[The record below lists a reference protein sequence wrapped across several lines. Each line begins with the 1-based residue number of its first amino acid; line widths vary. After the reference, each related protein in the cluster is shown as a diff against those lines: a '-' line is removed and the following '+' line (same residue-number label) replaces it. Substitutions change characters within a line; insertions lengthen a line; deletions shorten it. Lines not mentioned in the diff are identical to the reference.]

1 MSDRLEPPAS
11 PFDALM
17 IKHASITGRHIAWSL
32 CGLISVSLI
41 WSAFAQ
47 LDEVAVADGE
57 VIPQG
62 QVKVIQHLEGG
73 IVQELMVKPG
83 SVVKIGDPLVQLD
96 LASTAIN
103 RDELKVRIDGQ
114 RLSLAR
120 LTAEAE
126 NKPLVFPDDLEKRYP
141 DLARAERDTHR
152 ARLAELQSSLSVL
165 EQQHRQKTE
174 EVQELEAKERSLK
187 TSLRL
192 AQEKFAMSKSLLSE
206 GLTPKMEHLQLE
218 SEVES
223 LRGQMSILSHT
234 LPRSRAALQESAN
247 RAEEARLSFRRE
259 ASEMLG
265 TARMNLA
272 RNAEFMNK
280 ADDQQ
285 IRTEIRSPI
294 DGIVKNMR
302 YVTIGGVIQ
311 AGAPIMEIVPTD
323 NKLQIDVRLK
333 PKDRGYV
340 RVGQKAL
347 VKISTYDYSRY
358 GGLDGVVTD
367 VAPDANTDNK
377 TGQAYFQVIVETK
390 QTWMGEN
397 PGEFPISPGMQAT
410 ADIHT
415 GTRSV
420 LDYLIR
426 PVLKLKHEAFRER

>member
-1 MSDRLEPPAS
+1 MPETAL
-11 PFDALM
+11 DALLAR
-17 IKHASITGRHIAWSL
+17 HAALPGRRLAWVVS
-32 CGLISVSLI
+32 GLVALFLF
-41 WSAFAQ
+41 WAAFAP
-47 LDEVAVADGE
+47 LDEVAVAEGE

-62 QVKVIQHLEGG
+62 QVKVVQHLEGG
-73 IVQELMVKPG
+73 IVIALMVKPG
-83 SVVKIGDPLVQLD
+83 SVVKAGDPLLQLD

-103 RDELKVRIDGQ
+103 RDELMVRIDSQ
-114 RLSLAR
+114 RLAIAR
-120 LTAEAE
+120 LAAEAE
-126 NKPLVFPDDLEKRYP
+126 GKPLVFPPELEKRYP

-152 ARLAELQSSLSVL
+152 ARLAELQSTLSVL
-165 EQQHRQKTE
+165 QQQHQQKTE
-174 EVQELEAKERSLK
+174 EVRELEAKEHSVQ
-187 TSLRL
+187 TGLRL
-192 AQEKFAMSKSLLSE
+192 AQEKLAMSKSLLSE
-206 GLTPKMEHLQLE
+206 GLTSKMDHLQLQ

-223 LRGQMSILSHT
+223 LRGQMSVLSHT
-234 LPRSRAALQESAN
+234 LPRAKAALQESAN

-259 ASEMLG
+259 ASETLG

-272 RNAEFMNK
+272 RNAEYMNK

-285 IRTEIRSPI
+285 VRTEIRSPI
-294 DGIVKNMR
+294 AGIVKNMR
-302 YVTIGGVIQ
+302 YVTIGGVVQ

-323 NKLQIDVRLK
+323 EKLQIDVRLM

-358 GGLDGVVTD
+358 GGLDGVVTV
-367 VAPDANTDNK
+367 VAPDASTDAK
-377 TGQAYFQVIVETK
+377 TGQPYFQVIVETE
-390 QTWMGEN
+390 QTWMGN
-397 PGEFPISPGMQAT
+397 TPGEFPISPGMQAT